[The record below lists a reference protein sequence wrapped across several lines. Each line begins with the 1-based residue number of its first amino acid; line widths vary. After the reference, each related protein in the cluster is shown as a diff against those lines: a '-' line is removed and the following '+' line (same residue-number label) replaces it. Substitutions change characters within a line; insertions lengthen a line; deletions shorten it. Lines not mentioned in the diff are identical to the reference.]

1 MNIRINNNLSDL
13 VELDIIKNKNEV
25 VINVNKKQK
34 TLVPLK
40 EVPAGTI
47 VKVGEIE
54 CIVLGGTKEG
64 KFLITKKT
72 TAHMKFGNIKN
83 NYELS
88 NVRSYCNGNFYKLL
102 SFMVGKENIVPH
114 NVFLET
120 EDGYKSN
127 PRFISDKVSI
137 ITTRYYRRFREYIQP
152 SKYPWWTATPV
163 TKSSLSTD
171 VCYIE
176 NNGIID
182 KTDIDCNLGVRPFF
196 CLKSSLKVEIVN
208 NN

>member
-1 MNIRINNNLSDL
+1 M
-13 VELDIIKNKNEV
+13 
-25 VINVNKKQK
+25 
-34 TLVPLK
+34 PLK
-40 EVPAGTI
+40 EISVGTI

-54 CIVLGGTKEG
+54 CIVLGETNKG

-72 TAHMKFGNIKN
+72 TAHMKFDNIKN

-102 SFMVGKENIVPH
+102 SFMAGKENIVPH

-120 EDGYKSN
+120 EDGYKNN
-127 PRFISDKVSI
+127 PRFISDKVSV

-163 TKSSLSTD
+163 TKSSLSAE
-171 VCYIE
+171 VCCIE
-176 NNGIID
+176 SNGVID
-182 KTDIDCNLGVRPFF
+182 KADIDYTLGVRPFF
-196 CLKSSLKVEIVN
+196 CLKSSLKVEVVDN
-208 NN
+208 N